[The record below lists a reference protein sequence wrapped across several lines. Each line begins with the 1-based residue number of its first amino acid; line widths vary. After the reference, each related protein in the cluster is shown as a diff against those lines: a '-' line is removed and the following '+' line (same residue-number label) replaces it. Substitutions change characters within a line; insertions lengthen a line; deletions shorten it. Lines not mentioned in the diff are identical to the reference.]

1 MFLPMLIPFFNFSLH
16 LEHNQT
22 PSVHY
27 DMLHNLNL
35 ASSLF
40 SLFCLFTV
48 FQTLRFPFYF
58 LKTISLFLPLDH
70 FTVSSA
76 GKVPHC
82 LVVSSLLTSHLPLS
96 SYLTTLCKLILLYSH
111 PVTTYGAIGFFF
123 NIFQNM
129 SLLNLFTVF
138 SPPLK
143 MLCDGREIVFYTIM
157 SLTQNSGT

>member
-1 MFLPMLIPFFNFSLH
+1 MFLHMLIPFFNFSLH

-22 PSVHY
+22 PSVAY

-48 FQTLRFPFYF
+48 FQPLWFPLYF
-58 LKTISLFLPLDH
+58 LKTISIFLPLDQCS
-70 FTVSSA
+70 VSSA
-76 GKVPHC
+76 GKFPHS
-82 LVVSSLLTSHLPLS
+82 LVVSSLLTSHLSLR
-96 SYLTTLCKLILLYSH
+96 SYLTTWGKLILFYSH

-129 SLLNLFTVF
+129 CLLGLFTVF
-138 SPPLK
+138 SPPIK
-143 MLCDGREIVFYTIM
+143 MLCDGREIVFYIIM
-157 SLTQNSGT
+157 SLTWNNGT

>member
-22 PSVHY
+22 PSVAY
-27 DMLHNLNL
+27 DMLYNLTL

-48 FQTLRFPFYF
+48 FQTLRCPFYF
-58 LKTISLFLPLDH
+58 LKTISIFLPLDH
-70 FTVSSA
+70 FTLSSA
-76 GKVPHC
+76 GKFPHS

-96 SYLTTLCKLILLYSH
+96 FYLTTLCKLILFCSH
-111 PVTTYGAIGFFF
+111 PVTTYGAVGFSF

-129 SLLNLFTVF
+129 CLLNLFTVF

-143 MLCDGREIVFYTIM
+143 MLCDGSELLFYTII